1 MLILGNIWEAHD
13 SSPWQNNFINGIQIH
28 SQSPWFKPIAILSMK
43 FKSIIKSHDL
53 NPWQFY
59 LSKTQFTLAISSKAQ
74 FSRVISKSQIL
85 IGNIKSLVLASNI
98 KSLVPAG
105 NIKSPILNGNIKVQ
119 LTLALLK
126 AQTNYLALFYQKPK
140 VINTWQN
147 TIP

>member
-74 FSRVISKSQIL
+74 FSRAISKSQIL
-85 IGNIKSLVLASNI
+85 IGNIKSLVL
-98 KSLVPAG
+98 AG

>member
-74 FSRVISKSQIL
+74 FSRAISKSQIL
-85 IGNIKSLVLASNI
+85 IGNIKSLAL
-98 KSLVPAG
+98 AG

-147 TIP
+147 TRSTFKLWCDY

>member
-59 LSKTQFTLAISSKAQ
+59 LPKTQFTLAISSKAQ

-85 IGNIKSLVLASNI
+85 IGNIKSLVL
-98 KSLVPAG
+98 AG